1 MNPFVKAVI
10 LVVVFVLVAWGVLG
24 ILSTIKKHYL
34 WTVEKDLRNRLI
46 DEANA
51 QLGITYT
58 TEYRGG
64 KLSMIITSVQP
75 NSPMAKAGF
84 QLGDSPQYPVGV
96 FYEKFMFG
104 AETEITID
112 ILRHGQKLEIKLI
125 GPMLQLSEDPTG
137 LHWDL
142 NKKE

>member
-1 MNPFVKAVI
+1 VSPAVRTVI
-10 LVVVFVLVAWGVLG
+10 LLVVFVLVALGILG
-24 ILSTIKKHYL
+24 ILSTIQKHYL
-34 WTVEKDLRNRLI
+34 WTVEKDIRNRLI

-58 TEYRGG
+58 TEYRAG
-64 KLSMIITSVQP
+64 KLSMILTAVQP

-84 QLGDSPQYPVGV
+84 KAGDSPQYPVGV

-104 AETEITID
+104 AGKEITVS
-112 ILRHGQKLEIKLI
+112 ILRQDMKLEIKMI
-125 GPMLQLSEDPTG
+125 GPLLQLSEDPAPI
-137 LHWDL
+137 HWDL